1 MRPVGRPPDEIA
13 KAVLRLNPELLL
25 RAYAAGIFPMAQSRD
40 DPELYWI
47 DPEWRGV
54 IPLDAFHVPR
64 RLRRT
69 IRQEHFETTAD
80 TAFGEVVEACAAS
93 TRGRPDSW
101 INDEIAAAYAELARL
116 GHAHSVECWLKGKL
130 VGGLYGVSLGGAF
143 FGESMFSRERDASKV
158 ALVHLVARL
167 RRGGFALLDTQFI
180 TKHLEQFGAIEIPR
194 DDYRQLLAAALE
206 VEGHFGV
213 PVSQEDVEYVM
224 KERADDE

>member
-1 MRPVGRPPDEIA
+1 
-13 KAVLRLNPELLL
+13 VLRLNPELLL

-54 IPLDAFHVPR
+54 IPLDAFHVSR

-69 IRQEHFETTAD
+69 VRQGHFETTAD
-80 TAFGEVVEACAAS
+80 TAFGEVVEACAES

-101 INDEIAAAYAELARL
+101 INHEIAAAYAELARL
-116 GHAHSVECWLKGKL
+116 GHAHSVECWLERKL

-143 FGESMFSRERDASKV
+143 FGESMFSRQRDASKV

-167 RRGGFALLDTQFI
+167 RRGGYAMLDTQFI

-206 VEGHFGV
+206 VEGQFAV
-213 PVSQEDVEYVM
+213 PVSQQDVEYVM
-224 KERADDE
+224 QKRAGDE

>member
-80 TAFGEVVEACAAS
+80 TAFGEVVKACAAS

-213 PVSQEDVEYVM
+213 PISQEDVEYVM
-224 KERADDE
+224 K

>member
-1 MRPVGRPPDEIA
+1 
-13 KAVLRLNPELLL
+13 VLRLNPELLL

-69 IRQEHFETTAD
+69 VRQGRFEMTAD
-80 TAFGEVVEACAAS
+80 KAFGEVVEACAES

-158 ALVHLVARL
+158 ALVHLMARL
-167 RRGGFALLDTQFI
+167 RRGSYGLLDTQFI

-194 DDYRQLLAAALE
+194 DDYRQLLSAALE
-206 VEGHFGV
+206 IEGRFDA
-213 PVSQEDVEYVM
+213 PIRMEDVERVM
-224 KERADDE
+224 QGGSGGD